1 MTKVMG
7 RLQCPFCDAV
17 LRITENDHCFPQ
29 RFFTGY
35 GNDSSR
41 SQYFEKTSNYPVTS
55 GISTAALCRHP
66 IRAWP
71 GFWSQL
77 PVYFL
82 SLGSHFFKM
91 FSVSGVLSH
100 DPLGL
105 AHHFTT
111 EKKKSFHCVVM
122 GKPSLPAGELVN
134 PRPES
139 LNCSGGINV
148 FRGSLGGDWYP
159 NHRKPEL

>member
-7 RLQCPFCDAV
+7 WLQCPFSETV
-17 LRITENDHCFPQ
+17 LRITENDRCFPQ

-35 GNDSSR
+35 CKDSSR
-41 SQYFEKTSNYPVTS
+41 SQYFEKTSNYSSSHLPQRQRLCSVPTTQSVPVTS
-55 GISTAALCRHP
+55 GISTAVLCQHP

-71 GFWSQL
+71 GRSQL

-82 SLGSHFFKM
+82 SLGSHFFKI

-105 AHHFTT
+105 ASVSCHCTIISRL
-111 EKKKSFHCVVM
+111 KKNLSIVWLWRSHL
-122 GKPSLPAGELVN
+122 SL
-134 PRPES
+134 
-139 LNCSGGINV
+139 
-148 FRGSLGGDWYP
+148 LG
-159 NHRKPEL
+159 NS